1 MAEDK
6 RKELSA
12 EERRKIGKQRKQ
24 AAKEAQKYRKNREK
38 AVKSSAKQENKDS
51 AKKQNEPKKQ
61 GENKKPKTA
70 PSKKNY
76 NAQKVKATKNN
87 TKSEK
92 KTENKSHS
100 KIEQKLNEQM
110 KKQRDD
116 LSQEE
121 RFIRK
126 SEKKIKK
133 EKPLPEIS
141 ADEIPF
147 DIPDNWRWCYVG
159 DLFLH
164 NTGKAQNSSGS
175 TNGIIRKFI
184 TTSNLYWGEF
194 DFTKVKEMPF
204 TDTELER
211 CTVKRGDLL
220 VCEGGDCGRSAVWDY
235 DEEVCIQNHV
245 HRLRPY
251 RDVNIYYFYYLFYLY
266 KNTGRLRGRGV
277 AIQGLSNEAI
287 HKVVLPLAPL
297 EEQHRIVAKIEELL
311 PYVDRY
317 ATAYEKLEQFNA
329 KFPNDMKKSILEYAI
344 QGKLVEQRAEEG
356 TGEELYRQIQ
366 AEKQQL
372 IKEGKIKKEKPLP
385 EIVEDEIPF
394 DIPESWKWVRLLD
407 VVEEKPANGFSPKGV
422 DYQTAVK
429 NLTLATTS
437 GYFKADAFKY
447 VDIQLEPDSKYWLKK
462 DDLLIQRSNS
472 RELVGTSCIYTGDD
486 DAFIYPDLMMKLRV
500 MNGVDVKYVDHV
512 LKSPLTRNY
521 FSKTASGTSESMP
534 KINQGIVSATLI
546 PLPPLAEQKR
556 IVAKLEEIL
565 PLCERLK

>member
-1 MAEDK
+1 MIPEQLK
-6 RKELSA
+6 LSILQSA
-12 EERRKIGKQRKQ
+12 FQGKLTGECVPNETADDLYQQIQSEKQRL
-24 AAKEAQKYRKNREK
+24 
-38 AVKSSAKQENKDS
+38 
-51 AKKQNEPKKQ
+51 
-61 GENKKPKTA
+61 
-70 PSKKNY
+70 
-76 NAQKVKATKNN
+76 
-87 TKSEK
+87 
-92 KTENKSHS
+92 
-100 KIEQKLNEQM
+100 I
-110 KKQRDD
+110 
-116 LSQEE
+116 
-121 RFIRK
+121 

-147 DIPDNWRWCYVG
+147 DIPDNWRWCCVG

-317 ATAYEKLEQFNA
+317 AAAYEKLEQFNA
-329 KFPNDMKKSILEYAI
+329 KFPEDMKKSILQYAI
-344 QGKLVEQRAEEG
+344 QGKLVEQRPEEG

-366 AEKQQL
+366 YEKQRL

-385 EIVEDEIPF
+385 EIAEDEIPF
-394 DIPESWKWVRLLD
+394 DIPESWKWVRLSEIISVLGD
-407 VVEEKPANGFSPKGV
+407 GIHGTPVFDEMGDYYFVNGNNLAKGHIV
-422 DYQTAVK
+422 
-429 NLTLATTS
+429 
-437 GYFKADAFKY
+437 FKADTKKVSFDEYEKHKKPLDENTILISINGTIGNYAFY
-447 VDIQLEPDSKYWLKK
+447 AGEPIILGKSACYFSVL
-462 DDLLIQRSNS
+462 
-472 RELVGTSCIYTGDD
+472 T
-486 DAFIYPDLMMKLRV
+486 
-500 MNGVDVKYVDHV
+500 GVDKEYVRHLINTKFFMDYAVKEATQTTIKNVS
-512 LKSPLTRNY
+512 LKAMRMLP
-521 FSKTASGTSESMP
+521 
-534 KINQGIVSATLI
+534 V

>member
-1 MAEDK
+1 MIPEQLK
-6 RKELSA
+6 LSILQSA
-12 EERRKIGKQRKQ
+12 FQGKLTGECVPNETADDLYQQIQSEKQRL
-24 AAKEAQKYRKNREK
+24 
-38 AVKSSAKQENKDS
+38 
-51 AKKQNEPKKQ
+51 
-61 GENKKPKTA
+61 
-70 PSKKNY
+70 
-76 NAQKVKATKNN
+76 
-87 TKSEK
+87 
-92 KTENKSHS
+92 
-100 KIEQKLNEQM
+100 I
-110 KKQRDD
+110 
-116 LSQEE
+116 
-121 RFIRK
+121 

-329 KFPNDMKKSILEYAI
+329 KFPEDMKKSILQYAI
-344 QGKLVEQRAEEG
+344 QGKLVEQRLEEG

-366 AEKQQL
+366 SEKQRL
-372 IKEGKIKKEKPLP
+372 IKEGKIKKEKPLT
-385 EIVEDEIPF
+385 EIAEDEIPF
-394 DIPESWKWVRLLD
+394 DIPESWKWVQLGDLASINGGFAFKSTNYTTEGVRVIRISDFNETGFVNDKIVRYPYDDSLSQYVLD
-407 VVEEKPANGFSPKGV
+407 VKNILLCMTGGTVGKSLFITKLDEKMVVNQRVATIKVESVLPEYV
-422 DYQTAVK
+422 YQVI
-429 NLTLATTS
+429 LAPITQ
-437 GYFKADAFKY
+437 K
-447 VDIQLEPDSKYWLKK
+447 VIQDSK
-462 DDLLIQRSNS
+462 NS
-472 RELVGTSCIYTGDD
+472 TNDNISMDTI
-486 DAFIYPDLMMKLRV
+486 
-500 MNGVDVKYVDHV
+500 
-512 LKSPLTRNY
+512 KS
-521 FSKTASGTSESMP
+521 F
-534 KINQGIVSATLI
+534 LI